1 MRAGYNSAFPRR
13 ELRPSCTNFPS
24 PLGRAATAYPDALLR
39 DYFKL
44 PELEIYET
52 AWDTVLEKY
61 MPVDLASPLFGYRLL
76 LDTIEIQVVPA
87 TQWFFNEQ

>member
-1 MRAGYNSAFPRR
+1 VSRVD
-13 ELRPSCTNFPS
+13 
-24 PLGRAATAYPDALLR
+24 GRAAPAYPDALLR
-39 DYFKL
+39 YFKL

-52 AWDTVLEKY
+52 AWDTVPEKY

-87 TQWFFNEQ
+87 TQWFSTNSRHCLYYIWRLL

>member
-1 MRAGYNSAFPRR
+1 
-13 ELRPSCTNFPS
+13 
-24 PLGRAATAYPDALLR
+24 
-39 DYFKL
+39 
-44 PELEIYET
+44 
-52 AWDTVLEKY
+52 